1 MGIGYKM
8 TMISSSQ
15 FDSSIDFYEVIET
28 FEGEQIINV
37 SHHARGPQAEGDRNY
52 VPTIFEAIM

>member
-1 MGIGYKM
+1 M